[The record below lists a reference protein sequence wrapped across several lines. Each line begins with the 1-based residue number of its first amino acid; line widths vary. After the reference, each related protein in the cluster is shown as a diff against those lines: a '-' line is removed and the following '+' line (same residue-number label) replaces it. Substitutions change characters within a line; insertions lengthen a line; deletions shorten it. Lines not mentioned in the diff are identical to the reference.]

1 VKEHL
6 IETFRFND
14 FANQKML
21 EKIKA
26 LPDQEQS
33 IKLFS
38 HLINSQNKWMTR
50 IILNEKSPEMSWWEP
65 VYPLDELSAK
75 WTESVETWIKFIG
88 NKSEEEI
95 FETILFIGWEGG
107 DWEAR
112 LSDIALQLNY
122 HSIHH
127 RAQIQMLIREQDIE
141 PDFIDYIGTKYKK
154 IR

>member
-1 VKEHL
+1 MKEHL

>member
-88 NKSEEEI
+88 DKSEEEI

-112 LSDIALQLNY
+112 LSDIALQVNY

>member
-1 VKEHL
+1 
-6 IETFRFND
+6 
-14 FANQKML
+14 ML